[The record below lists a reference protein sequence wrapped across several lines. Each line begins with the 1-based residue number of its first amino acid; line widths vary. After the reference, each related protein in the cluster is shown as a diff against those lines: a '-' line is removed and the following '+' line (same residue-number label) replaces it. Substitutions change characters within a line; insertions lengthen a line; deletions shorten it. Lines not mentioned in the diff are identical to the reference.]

1 MGLDRSD
8 RVSVAEAAKLLGV
21 SRQAVYG
28 LIKRGVLE
36 SEWYVGRRC
45 VRVGSVIERRRRVQ
59 RGEAQTRRRVEK

>member
-1 MGLDRSD
+1 MGLERSD

-28 LIKRGVLE
+28 LIKRGALE

-45 VRVGSVIERRRRVQ
+45 VTVGSVIERRRRVQ
-59 RGEAQTRRRVEK
+59 RGEAQTRQRAGK